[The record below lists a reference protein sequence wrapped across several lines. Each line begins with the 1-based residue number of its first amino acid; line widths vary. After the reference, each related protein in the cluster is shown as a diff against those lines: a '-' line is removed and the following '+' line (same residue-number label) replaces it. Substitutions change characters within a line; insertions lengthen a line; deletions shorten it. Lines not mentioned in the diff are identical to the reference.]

1 MLALTGFT
9 ATASGASVRPGP
21 LHDAHDHDHVAC
33 WNTGGQGGTG
43 AARVRLVDAAGG
55 PGLDGTSQGA
65 QVVLT
70 DDGADN
76 NHWRFL

>member
-9 ATASGASVRPGP
+9 ATTS
-21 LHDAHDHDHVAC
+21 
-33 WNTGGQGGTG
+33 
-43 AARVRLVDAAGG
+43 
-55 PGLDGTSQGA
+55 GTSQGA